1 MVLQAEMVFT
11 ILYSLRMKKKTINWN
26 LYSELPVKFS
36 FVQRSGIR
44 IMLYVSHIKASV
56 EDEIVQL

>member
-11 ILYSLRMKKKTINWN
+11 ILYSLRMKKKNINWN

-44 IMLYVSHIKASV
+44 IMLYVSHIKVSV